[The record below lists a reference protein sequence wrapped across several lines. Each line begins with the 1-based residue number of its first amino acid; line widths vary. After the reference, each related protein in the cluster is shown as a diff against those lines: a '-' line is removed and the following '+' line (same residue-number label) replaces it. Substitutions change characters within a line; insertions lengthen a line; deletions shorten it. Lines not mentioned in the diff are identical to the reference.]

1 MEVWEAGITL
11 GFLPCLC
18 IATYVAEKNILGKI
32 FGFKKEVNNKMLI
45 YRLSMTIQCFTC
57 SRVIFTLT
65 FVDRG

>member
-32 FGFKKEVNNKMLI
+32 CGFKKEVKIKVFELL
-45 YRLSMTIQCFTC
+45 RC
-57 SRVIFTLT
+57 SFIDFQ
-65 FVDRG
+65 